1 MRGLVHR
8 GVLARCLLAIV
19 AIVGSVVIFLI
30 TLDSVIMPYIVDVE
44 RVRVPQIIGQKVS
57 EAAHRLRRRGLR
69 LEVLDTVYDEN
80 VEAGRIVDQTPKPG
94 RFMKK
99 ARRVFVDTSRGRRFY
114 TVPDVRERSLRE
126 AQLQLRGSQLQV
138 GKFSYVSSG
147 SIPEGAVI
155 SQIPV
160 AGTRLPRGGAVDLKV
175 SSGSP
180 FARKR
185 VPDLLNLSIEVVE
198 DSLRKYE
205 MELGSIREQ
214 LDNTRPPGSVLEQ
227 SPSADDRVM
236 RYTPVEI
243 VISVRT
249 DATIRSDT
257 TDTIRREVPR

>member
-1 MRGLVHR
+1 MRGSVRR
-8 GVLARCLLAIV
+8 GALALV
-19 AIVGSVVIFLI
+19 AIIGSVVLFLI
-30 TLDSVIMPYIVDVE
+30 VLDNVIMPYIVDVE
-44 RVRVPQIIGQKVS
+44 RVRVPQIIGQTVS
-57 EAAHRLRRRGLR
+57 EAERRLRRRGLR
-69 LEVLDTVYDEN
+69 LEVLDSVYDER

-126 AQLQLRGSQLQV
+126 AKLQLRGNQLHIR
-138 GKFSYVSSG
+138 KFSYVSSG

-160 AGTRLPRGGAVDLKV
+160 AGTSLPGGGAVDLKV

-185 VPDLLNLSIEVVE
+185 VPDLLGLSNDVVE

-205 MELGSIREQ
+205 MRRGPIREQ
-214 LDNTRPPGSVLEQ
+214 IDNTQPPGTVLKQ
-227 SPSADDRVM
+227 SPAPDDRVM
-236 RYTPVEI
+236 RHTRIEL
-243 VISVRT
+243 VISVR
-249 DATIRSDT
+249 DDDGSYGPIR
-257 TDTIRREVPR
+257 